1 MGKYAARRLLEV
13 IPTLLIVSVVVFGL
27 IRLAPGDP
35 AAMKMGREAA
45 RPENKPRLEA
55 LRREMGLDQPIPVQY
70 ALWLRDVVTG
80 DFGVSTRSDRP
91 VAQLIADRL
100 PATLQLVVGAMLFA
114 MVVGFPA
121 GLLAGLRRGTWI
133 DKLTMGFVTAGLA
146 VPSFWLGLTLIL
158 VISVQLRWL
167 PPSGHV
173 PFFTDPGDNL
183 RRMIMPAAT
192 LGIYLSATLMRFL
205 RADMIEVMAADY
217 VRTARAK
224 GLPESRVVFGHA
236 LKNGLI
242 PVLTITGLE
251 LGALLGGAVII
262 EQVFGWS
269 GLGWL
274 TVQAIA
280 DRDYPVVQAA
290 VLLIALGLTLVNLL
304 VDLSYGLLNPK
315 IRAQYGS

>member
-1 MGKYAARRLLEV
+1 
-13 IPTLLIVSVVVFGL
+13 
-27 IRLAPGDP
+27 
-35 AAMKMGREAA
+35 
-45 RPENKPRLEA
+45 
-55 LRREMGLDQPIPVQY
+55 
-70 ALWLRDVVTG
+70 
-80 DFGVSTRSDRP
+80 
-91 VAQLIADRL
+91 
-100 PATLQLVVGAMLFA
+100 
-114 MVVGFPA
+114 
-121 GLLAGLRRGTWI
+121 
-133 DKLTMGFVTAGLA
+133 

-173 PFFTDPGDNL
+173 PFFEDPGDNL
-183 RRMIMPAAT
+183 RRMLKPAAT

-205 RADMIEVMAADY
+205 RADMIEVMATDY

-224 GLPESRVVFGHA
+224 GLGESRVVFGHA

-290 VLLIALGLTLVNLL
+290 VLFIALGLTLVNLL
-304 VDLSYGLLNPK
+304 VDLCYGLLNPK
-315 IRAQYGS
+315 VRAQYGA